1 MLKVLEFIQAHR
13 NDWEELL
20 SQEPYFLKVSRDNVF
35 NHRLV
40 MLKYNQLDS
49 DFHEEIV
56 RESRGLIFDEDSLEV
71 VSVPFF
77 KFGNYGESYAPNIDW
92 ESAIITEKR
101 DGSLMK
107 VSYIGDDVL
116 ISTNGCIDAFKAP
129 LQDDVLCPYDNYG
142 EMFVKALGNRL
153 QLLEKGKTYMFELTS
168 PYNKVVVP
176 YDKLELALIGI
187 RDNQSLQEELIYDS
201 SLKDSF
207 LLPKRYGFRT
217 LEECIE
223 SAKSLPYSEEGY
235 VVVDKYFN
243 RVKIKSLAYVDAH
256 HIKGNGVLTEKRIL
270 EILLANEEDEVLV
283 YFPEYSKV
291 FDEMNQRII
300 RKALILDAQW
310 KRIKARLDCKDIA
323 SRKDLAMFLKDH
335 SEYDLGFIFKML
347 DGRYKFSKDYLMKL
361 PSDKLL
367 RMISEKVA

>member
-129 LQDDVLCPYDNYG
+129 LQDDVLCPYANYG

>member
-1 MLKVLEFIQAHR
+1 MLKVLEFIQAHK

-49 DFHEEIV
+49 DFHEEMV

-129 LQDDVLCPYDNYG
+129 LQDDVLCPYANYG

-335 SEYDLGFIFKML
+335 SEYDYGFIFKML

-361 PSDKLL
+361 PAEKLL

>member
-77 KFGNYGESYAPNIDW
+77 KFGNYGESYVPNIDW

-223 SAKSLPYSEEGY
+223 SAKLLPYSEEGY

-323 SRKDLAMFLKDH
+323 SRKDLAMFLKEH

-361 PSDKLL
+361 PAEKLL

>member
-77 KFGNYGESYAPNIDW
+77 KFGNYGESYVPNIDW

-335 SEYDLGFIFKML
+335 SEYDLGFIFKMY
-347 DGRYKFSKDYLMKL
+347 DGKYKSSEDYLL
-361 PSDKLL
+361 DLSSDKLL
-367 RMISEKVA
+367 QLIDSLKE

>member
-49 DFHEEIV
+49 DFHEEMV

-129 LQDDVLCPYDNYG
+129 LQDDVLCPYANYG

-201 SLKDSF
+201 S
-207 LLPKRYGFRT
+207 
-217 LEECIE
+217 
-223 SAKSLPYSEEGY
+223 
-235 VVVDKYFN
+235 
-243 RVKIKSLAYVDAH
+243 
-256 HIKGNGVLTEKRIL
+256 
-270 EILLANEEDEVLV
+270 
-283 YFPEYSKV
+283 
-291 FDEMNQRII
+291 
-300 RKALILDAQW
+300 
-310 KRIKARLDCKDIA
+310 
-323 SRKDLAMFLKDH
+323 
-335 SEYDLGFIFKML
+335 
-347 DGRYKFSKDYLMKL
+347 
-361 PSDKLL
+361 
-367 RMISEKVA
+367 